1 MPQQEIEVLLARQ
14 LAIYLAVPIYIVDP
28 QGTLLFYNEPVE
40 RILGLQFEAAGEM
53 SAADWTIL
61 FTPKGEH
68 DARLAP
74 EALPYMI
81 ALAEQRLAH
90 DKFWIEGRDQVRRC
104 LEVTAFPLLG
114 QARRNL
120 GAVVLFWE
128 VCE

>member
-1 MPQQEIEVLLARQ
+1 MPQQELEMILARQ
-14 LAIYLAVPIYIVDP
+14 LASYLAIPICIMDP

-40 RILGLQFEAAGEM
+40 RILGVRFEETGKM
-53 SAADWTIL
+53 SVAEWARL

-68 DARLAP
+68 AVPLAP
-74 EALPYMI
+74 DALPHMI
-81 ALAEQRLAH
+81 ALVQQRPAYG
-90 DKFWIEGRDQVRRC
+90 KFWIEGQDQVRHC